1 MIDFSAP
8 ILVVEDFG
16 AVGLVDVE
24 VLKRAGFKH
33 VDHVHDGI
41 TALNQMQTTH
51 FQLVI
56 SDLNM
61 KPMTG
66 LDLLK
71 QIRSDHSF
79 ADVRFVLMTG
89 SSSLDLVLAAE
100 TAGANGVI
108 AKPFTAQGLRDKINH
123 VFARK
128 AGDTGASDV

>member
-16 AVGLVDVE
+16 AVGLVVVE
-24 VLKRAGFKH
+24 VLKRAGFQH
-33 VDHVHDGI
+33 VDHVHDGV
-41 TALNQMQTTH
+41 TALNRMRTTR

-71 QIRSDHSF
+71 QIRSEHSF
-79 ADVRFVLMTG
+79 ADVRFLLMTG
-89 SSSLDLVLAAE
+89 SSSLDLAE
-100 TAGANGVI
+100 TAGADGVI
-108 AKPFTAQGLRDKINH
+108 AKPFTAQGLRDKINQ
-123 VFARK
+123 VLARK
-128 AGDTGASDV
+128 ARDTGAGDV